1 MKVSFKSLGYIFHDI
16 YNKKHTID
24 EFN

>member
-16 YNKKHTID
+16 YNKKHTI
-24 EFN
+24 